1 MPKSIKS
8 GLETMNRNQKLELL
22 WAEFNSAWD
31 KYLLDYARRIESIE
45 DINKLIDTFEK
56 DTEESKAIQR
66 KIMEQGSATENELK
80 NQNYELTLKPYLK
93 LAERLGNK
101 DNYPIIKERFKIFK
115 QNIQTIS
122 KFHESLDLKLNAFMQ
137 IHFK

>member
-1 MPKSIKS
+1 
-8 GLETMNRNQKLELL
+8 
-22 WAEFNSAWD
+22 
-31 KYLLDYARRIESIE
+31 
-45 DINKLIDTFEK
+45 
-56 DTEESKAIQR
+56 
-66 KIMEQGSATENELK
+66 MEQGSATENELK

-137 IHFK
+137 IHFKWE

>member
-1 MPKSIKS
+1 
-8 GLETMNRNQKLELL
+8 MNRNQKLELL